1 MHDNW
6 TVVDILYREFY
17 TGSDTDLTKEERKI
31 LESLFTTKYYVNL
44 EQEYGHMTMMGEKNA
59 SRILPKEYEEWEDYL
74 NKYRDLIV
82 TGTHFTTFA
91 VQQPAGTMIL
101 SARYGEQTKNG
112 HHSEFNPYFGTGKM
126 KNFMDITKFIPI
138 FLYLTFDLVFQ
149 YFFKLLGVFRC
160 WNMLYHKTTA
170 ELQRNIARPWILGQ
184 VIHEKPFC

>member
-44 EQEYGHMTMMGEKNA
+44 EQEYGHMTMLGEKNA
-59 SRILPKEYEEWEDYL
+59 SRVLPKEYEEWEDYL
-74 NKYRDLIV
+74 DKYRDLIV

-101 SARYGEQTKNG
+101 RARYGEQTKNG

-126 KNFMDITKFIPI
+126 KDFVDITKF
-138 FLYLTFDLVFQ
+138 
-149 YFFKLLGVFRC
+149 
-160 WNMLYHKTTA
+160 ML
-170 ELQRNIARPWILGQ
+170 IID
-184 VIHEKPFC
+184 FCI